1 MSKAGDLQRER
12 ERERRQRPSPRRR
25 LAKSQALTKPN
36 DPFPFAL
43 PGRSTSGHGPAPP
56 AATSPKP
63 PPQTKQNPSAS
74 TGNWLLHHVKI
85 EAFTPKTAHS
95 KSHGKAPATVPNAGS
110 SQPAR
115 TARTDLVRD
124 SERQRRGALRGGGAS
139 WPPGARRLRPPGDL
153 EAAEIDR
160 IWILE
165 ARVEVVVELRRRGHE
180 GVGIKKRNN

>member
-12 ERERRQRPSPRRR
+12 EREKTAAESTAAAGEKSSSDQTKRP
-25 LAKSQALTKPN
+25 
-36 DPFPFAL
+36 L
-43 PGRSTSGHGPAPP
+43 PIRITRPVHIRPAPP

-63 PPQTKQNPSAS
+63 PPQPKQNPSAS
-74 TGNWLLHHVKI
+74 TGNWMLHHVKI
-85 EAFTPKTAHS
+85 EAFTPKTA
-95 KSHGKAPATVPNAGS
+95 HGKAPATVPNAGS

-124 SERQRRGALRGGGAS
+124 SERQRRGALRGGAS